1 MLSSVK
7 RRWEILGAPLQTEIP
22 LMCPIASSFFNI
34 ADKPST
40 HMRKR
45 YGEIGFPCRRPLD
58 GMILPLGSSLIMQYD
73 TVVTHTIIKAI
84 QFSWKSNLPIIASK

>member
-1 MLSSVK
+1 MEK
-7 RRWEILGAPLQTEIP
+7 LGSLVE
-22 LMCPIASSFFNI
+22 
-34 ADKPST
+34 
-40 HMRKR
+40 
-45 YGEIGFPCRRPLD
+45 GGD